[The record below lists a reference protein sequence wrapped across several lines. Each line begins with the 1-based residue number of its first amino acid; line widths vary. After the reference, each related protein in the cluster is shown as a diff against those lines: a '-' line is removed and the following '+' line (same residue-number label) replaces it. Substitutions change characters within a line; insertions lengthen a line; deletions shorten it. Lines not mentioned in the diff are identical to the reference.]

1 MEQTKLSY
9 PNYIGGHVLKSD
21 SLNASF
27 DYLDEQDHLTRA
39 TLCGSGIISGL
50 EYSFSGNKLTIKA
63 GVGTTADGTL
73 ISFEHDVTYSYAV
86 RDVIHGKAP
95 RPMTKEMKKSITSF
109 KLYETEEEITS
120 HGLEMTD
127 MPDAGSYVVAL
138 IATFVKEEETL
149 CSGNS
154 CEKDTVSTRL
164 DIRPILI
171 PANYVEKQCKRIN
184 SCNAYV
190 HPEKVHGNENHKI
203 SSATLKNAILTL
215 SDCLKSENEW
225 LMVFG
230 ETDTVKRLQS
240 LNEKLQGTSYMDITH
255 YQATAEATNQAIEF
269 YNRFVGKYPFIPI
282 QTDSLPYIPLG
293 KGSNSDSDESRE
305 YRKPFQAA
313 HHPEFSYDCQL
324 LSEAINN
331 VSKVY
336 ESFANSDVSVGF
348 LKNDLTQ
355 LTGFGIISGL
365 SYTFDGTNLTVK
377 KGKAVT
383 YDGLVV
389 EFNRE
394 QTFPKGTI
402 QTADSPKTLFHR
414 LPGKQELINE
424 ILGHKLP
431 SHKPIDGRFPSKLP
445 AINSLD
451 NYVVALTIDIKKTAN
466 ACATTE
472 TDCIGKTFEV
482 RPLLLPKDSGIYTKP
497 YFKPSQISK
506 LANKKAIGSLDNA
519 LNINVLKKK
528 IAKSFKESRNSIVN
542 ALEMICS
549 QFNDFSD
556 WKAVLGNT
564 AKEQIEQLVSL
575 KNSMKTW
582 ENGRINT
589 NGLFP
594 IHYLNFLEDL
604 AEATNEF
611 ISYFNDFIGRHPLIP
626 RANTSEDSILY
637 LGCGNNS
644 AENEEYRN
652 KYRTLFDDVWDNECK
667 ILSRMLTRLSLMK
680 KSFVHLSYFSG
691 SAKCPIK
698 FIWSDVH
705 AKLGDRPMP
714 YYYDGNSDLK
724 LFWDAHHACHD
735 LNTQLYGT
743 IKEDVDSQ
751 SLSNTL
757 SLQGIVGEEI
767 GDVSQKL
774 KQFIAQNDLPFT
786 VKEIELEKK
795 RFAPK
800 FGTYF
805 KDYAT
810 FVQKLTNAPKKDS
823 NDNLFIPFLNSM
835 LKRVK
840 RSKSILDTNP
850 VKTTT
855 FKMSKLDLKTV
866 SDTIWSSL
874 YRVLTKLENAINNE
888 NDDSFEENTYL
899 VAESLGNRRRYTTL
913 KINYQDLP
921 DDSNF
926 NDKKALAKS
935 IRREYKDV
943 FDKLHY
949 LAKKPLYDAVSSFGI
964 ANLKSVVEAA
974 KQANEIDIKTAQE
987 FNKDFKDISPEI
999 VAIFCNRTLPSAT
1012 NPYLDKDIA
1021 AFFQLK
1027 SYMELCHDASLKGVK
1042 IRREI
1047 PIMADTTIYLFYF
1060 GEGCGDFKK
1069 TQNHSHKV
1077 LFYATK

>member
-86 RDVIHGKAP
+86 KDVISGKAP

-109 KLYETEEEITS
+109 KLYETKEEITS
-120 HGLEMTD
+120 QGLEMTD

-164 DIRPILI
+164 DIRPVLI
-171 PANYVEKQCKRIN
+171 PESYMERQCKRTIP
-184 SCNAYV
+184 CDAYV
-190 HPEKVHGNENHKI
+190 YPEKVHGNENHKF
-203 SSATLKNAILTL
+203 SSATLKNAIFTL
-215 SDCLKSENEW
+215 SGCLKSENEW

-282 QTDSLPYIPLG
+282 QTDPLHYIPLG

-313 HHPEFSYDCQL
+313 YHPEFSYDCQL

-365 SYTFDGTNLTVK
+365 NYTFDGTNLTVK

-402 QTADSPKTLFHR
+402 QTADSSTPPFHR
-414 LPGKQELINE
+414 LPSKQKLISE
-424 ILGHKLP
+424 VLGHKLP
-431 SHKPIDGRFPSKLP
+431 SHKPIADRLPDKFPI
-445 AINSLD
+445 INSLD
-451 NYVVALTIDIKKTAN
+451 NYVVALAIDIKKTAN
-466 ACATTE
+466 AYATTE
-472 TDCIGKTFEV
+472 TDCIGKAFEV
-482 RPLLLPKDSGIYTKP
+482 RPILLPKDSGIYTKP

-626 RANTSEDSILY
+626 RTSTSEDSILY

-652 KYRTLFDDVWDNECK
+652 KYRTLFDDVWGNECK
-667 ILSRMLTRLSLMK
+667 IFSRMMARLVLMK
-680 KSFVHLSYFSG
+680 KSFVHLSYFS
-691 SAKCPIK
+691 SNTQRPIK
-698 FIWSDVH
+698 FIWSDAN

-714 YYYDGNSDLK
+714 YYYNDTSDLK
-724 LFWDAHHACHD
+724 LFWDANHASHCLHTKFYD
-735 LNTQLYGT
+735 KMN
-743 IKEDVDSQ
+743 EDIDYQ
-751 SLSNTL
+751 SPSNTL
-757 SLQGIVGEEI
+757 SLHGIIGKEI
-767 GDVSQKL
+767 SEVRQKFN
-774 KQFIAQNDLPFT
+774 QFIANYDLPFT

-795 RFAPK
+795 KFVPD

-805 KDYAT
+805 KNHTT
-810 FVQKLTNAPKKDS
+810 FVQKLTNTPKKESSDK
-823 NDNLFIPFLNSM
+823 LFIPIITTKTIKK
-835 LKRVK
+835 KRVK
-840 RSKSILDTNP
+840 PLEQVLPRKKP
-850 VKTTT
+850 AY
-855 FKMSKLDLKTV
+855 KLSELNLKDIPAKDLP
-866 SDTIWSSL
+866 SL
-874 YRVLTKLENAINNE
+874 INALTKLENNIYQE
-888 NDDSFEENTYL
+888 TDGSSEKNTYL
-899 VAESLGNRRRYTTL
+899 AAVTINNRRRFLTRKL
-913 KINYQDLP
+913 SYQDLP
-921 DDSNF
+921 DDSKF
-926 NDKKALAKS
+926 DDKKALAKA
-935 IRREYKDV
+935 IH
-943 FDKLHY
+943 DKYVEALDKFFY
-949 LAKKPLYDAVSSFGI
+949 SSKKPLYDAVSNFGND
-964 ANLKSVVEAA
+964 NLKTVVESA
-974 KQANEIDIKTAQE
+974 KQANEIDINTAIR
-987 FNKDFKDISPEI
+987 FNNVFKDISPEI
-999 VAIFCNRTLPSAT
+999 VAKFCNKTMENGA
-1012 NPYLDKDIA
+1012 NPYFDKDIA

-1027 SYMELCHDASLKGVK
+1027 SYMELCHDASLKGAK

-1047 PIMADTTIYLFYF
+1047 PIMTNTTIYLFYF
-1060 GEGCGDFKK
+1060 KEGYGDFNK
-1069 TQNHSHKV
+1069 TQIHTHKV
-1077 LFYATK
+1077 LFYAIK